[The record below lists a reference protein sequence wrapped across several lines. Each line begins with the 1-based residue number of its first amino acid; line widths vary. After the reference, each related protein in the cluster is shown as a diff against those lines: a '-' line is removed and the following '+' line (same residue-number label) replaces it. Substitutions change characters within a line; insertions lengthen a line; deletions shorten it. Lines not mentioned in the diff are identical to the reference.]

1 MSGKYECL
9 MRLEGFKVNIGLFN
23 LLLLVA
29 ILSCMDDTFTN
40 NTTAK
45 GTFISIRGIGVQ
57 SSTHLV
63 NPETY
68 DFVFFA
74 NEPYISIT
82 CTDDD
87 RNPHDIALNL
97 HSDKEVFDALSG
109 KRLGK
114 GPFITL
120 KMKRGDNRLLRLG
133 NLKCR

>member
-1 MSGKYECL
+1 

-45 GTFISIRGIGVQ
+45 GTFISIRGIDVQ
-57 SSTHLV
+57 SCTHLV

-74 NEPYISIT
+74 NEPYYIT
-82 CTDDD
+82 AYD
-87 RNPHDIALNL
+87 NLNDIVYSERYSLSEQL
-97 HSDKEVFDALSG
+97 IPMIQEVNYQYVA
-109 KRLGK
+109 
-114 GPFITL
+114 
-120 KMKRGDNRLLRLG
+120 
-133 NLKCR
+133 

>member
-1 MSGKYECL
+1 

-45 GTFISIRGIGVQ
+45 GTFISIRGIDVQ
-57 SSTHLV
+57 SCTHLV

-74 NEPYISIT
+74 NEPYYIPVINQLNYIT
-82 CTDDD
+82 AYD
-87 RNPHDIALNL
+87 
-97 HSDKEVFDALSG
+97 LS
-109 KRLGK
+109 L
-114 GPFITL
+114 IHI
-120 KMKRGDNRLLRLG
+120 
-133 NLKCR
+133 

>member
-57 SSTHLV
+57 SSTHQ
-63 NPETY
+63 
-68 DFVFFA
+68 
-74 NEPYISIT
+74 SI
-82 CTDDD
+82 
-87 RNPHDIALNL
+87 R
-97 HSDKEVFDALSG
+97 
-109 KRLGK
+109 KRMILYFL
-114 GPFITL
+114 P
-120 KMKRGDNRLLRLG
+120 MNRIIFP
-133 NLKCR
+133 

>member
-1 MSGKYECL
+1 

-74 NEPYISIT
+74 NEPYYIPVINQLYSERYSLSEQLI
-82 CTDDD
+82 
-87 RNPHDIALNL
+87 PMIQ
-97 HSDKEVFDALSG
+97 EVNYQYVA
-109 KRLGK
+109 
-114 GPFITL
+114 
-120 KMKRGDNRLLRLG
+120 
-133 NLKCR
+133 

>member
-1 MSGKYECL
+1 

-68 DFVFFA
+68 DFVFFSFTLPRGGIFIRRGLA
-74 NEPYISIT
+74 FIARWTVLSYFESEHGDSQEQPY
-82 CTDDD
+82 
-87 RNPHDIALNL
+87 L
-97 HSDKEVFDALSG
+97 
-109 KRLGK
+109 
-114 GPFITL
+114 
-120 KMKRGDNRLLRLG
+120 
-133 NLKCR
+133 

>member
-1 MSGKYECL
+1 

-74 NEPYISIT
+74 NEPYYIPVINQLNYIT
-82 CTDDD
+82 AYD
-87 RNPHDIALNL
+87 NLNDIVYSERYSLSEQL
-97 HSDKEVFDALSG
+97 IPMIQEVNSQYVA
-109 KRLGK
+109 
-114 GPFITL
+114 
-120 KMKRGDNRLLRLG
+120 
-133 NLKCR
+133 

>member
-1 MSGKYECL
+1 

-68 DFVFFA
+68 DFCDFLPMNVL
-74 NEPYISIT
+74 YS
-82 CTDDD
+82 
-87 RNPHDIALNL
+87 RNKPIELYYCL
-97 HSDKEVFDALSG
+97 
-109 KRLGK
+109 
-114 GPFITL
+114 
-120 KMKRGDNRLLRLG
+120 
-133 NLKCR
+133 

>member
-1 MSGKYECL
+1 M
-9 MRLEGFKVNIGLFN
+9 FKVAGVREYSNQK
-23 LLLLVA
+23 
-29 ILSCMDDTFTN
+29 LS
-40 NTTAK
+40 
-45 GTFISIRGIGVQ
+45 V
-57 SSTHLV
+57 
-63 NPETY
+63 
-68 DFVFFA
+68 FA

>member
-45 GTFISIRGIGVQ
+45 GTFISIRGIDVQ
-57 SSTHLV
+57 SCTHLV

-68 DFVFFA
+68 DFVFFFFFFF
-74 NEPYISIT
+74 YISFFFFFNYFILY
-82 CTDDD
+82 DY
-87 RNPHDIALNL
+87 LNFFFY
-97 HSDKEVFDALSG
+97 S
-109 KRLGK
+109 
-114 GPFITL
+114 
-120 KMKRGDNRLLRLG
+120 
-133 NLKCR
+133 

>member
-29 ILSCMDDTFTN
+29 ILSCMDDTFAN

-45 GTFISIRGIGVQ
+45 GTFISIRGIDVQ
-57 SSTHLV
+57 SCTHLV

-74 NEPYISIT
+74 NEPYYIPVINQLNYIT
-82 CTDDD
+82 AYD
-87 RNPHDIALNL
+87 NLNDIVYSERYSLSEQL
-97 HSDKEVFDALSG
+97 IPMIQEVNYQYVA
-109 KRLGK
+109 
-114 GPFITL
+114 
-120 KMKRGDNRLLRLG
+120 
-133 NLKCR
+133 